1 MEILILII
9 GFILGMIIFGIL
21 NNIFDIYY
29 FGFKGIASTFM
40 GCWFAGNIIA
50 FLFGKVAK
58 WLILICIIIWIISKA
73 SGGKKTTSAK

>member
-9 GFILGMIIFGIL
+9 GFILGIVIFGIL
-21 NNIFDIYY
+21 NNMFNIYY
-29 FGFKGIASTFM
+29 FGFKGMASTFM

-73 SGGKKTTSAK
+73 SGSSKTTSK